1 METNDGIT
9 VILAYLRRGVVSI
22 YTQRKLDKLDKV
34 LGTQDWEE
42 FIKKIKTMF
51 SDKTKT
57 ADAKWKIRTFKQGK
71 QNTANFIIEF
81 KALAMKVDID
91 ELYAIFLLKKSVQ
104 QDIIKTILEYPSIV
118 ALKLLKKWKIV
129 VISVGQGHKS
139 TKGRQDS
146 KTETGMTYRGREQP
160 IDVGKSND
168 NFKNGKP
175 KCFNY
180 NKYGH
185 MAKECWNKKEKETQ
199 KCFKCDK
206 EGHIAKD
213 CK

>member
-1 METNDGIT
+1 
-9 VILAYLRRGVVSI
+9 
-22 YTQRKLDKLDKV
+22 
-34 LGTQDWEE
+34 
-42 FIKKIKTMF
+42 MF

-206 EGHIAKD
+206 EGHIAND